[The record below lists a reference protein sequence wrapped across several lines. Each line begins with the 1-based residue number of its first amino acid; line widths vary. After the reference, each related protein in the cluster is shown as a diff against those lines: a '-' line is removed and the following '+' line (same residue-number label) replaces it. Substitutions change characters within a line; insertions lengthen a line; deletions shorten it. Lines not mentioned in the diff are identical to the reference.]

1 MRCYPGDFSFR
12 HRCGGRHARR
22 AGFVFGVMGGGR
34 GFGWHGFR
42 TGRKLGADHLQLLI
56 LAMLADK
63 PYHGYE
69 IIRALEERSGG
80 FYSPSPGM
88 VYPALTYLEEIG
100 YASVESEGSKK
111 LYRITEEGRA
121 HLERNRRVVD
131 AIFAQLAWVGAK
143 MEHVRQ
149 VFAGEGP
156 HAGESD
162 DTPRGWGA
170 ELAEARRRLRGA
182 LSGLGDASAEEQLR
196 VAAILERATR
206 EIRGDTG

>member
-1 MRCYPGDFSFR
+1 M
-12 HRCGGRHARR
+12 
-22 AGFVFGVMGGGR
+22 FGVPGGGR

-42 TGRKLGADHLQLLI
+42 TGRKLGADDLQLLI
-56 LAMLADK
+56 LALLADR

-69 IIRALEERSGG
+69 IIRALDERSGG

-100 YASVESEGSKK
+100 YASVESEGAKK

-121 HLERNRRVVD
+121 QLERNRRAVD
-131 AIFAQLAWVGAK
+131 AILAQLTWVGAK
-143 MEHVRQ
+143 MEHVRR
-149 VFAGEGP
+149 VFTGEDS
-156 HAGESD
+156 HAARRD

-182 LSGLGDASAEEQLR
+182 LSGMADASAEEQRR
-196 VAAILERATR
+196 VAAILDRATR
-206 EIRGDTG
+206 DIGGDEP